1 MPGILAN
8 LCRAALPTCAN
19 VCTEIQY
26 IPGTQLQ
33 CSHLCCSTDV
43 GVPNKCVQTCSQR
56 GAQDHHSKKVCGLGT
71 GGLSR
76 LVLWDRNQV
85 LSETSCVFMQ
95 NSCGSH

>member
-56 GAQDHHSKKVCGLGT
+56 GAQDHHSKKCV
-71 GGLSR
+71 
-76 LVLWDRNQV
+76 VLAQK
-85 LSETSCVFMQ
+85 
-95 NSCGSH
+95 GYHG